1 MYLSVLS
8 LSKNELKSILLLTV
22 KLNGKGTPS
31 EIACVMFGTKN
42 PTSTQKRKVRNI
54 CQSNDLAND
63 KKRAISIGENKYL
76 LLTKNA
82 NGREKNLYHIANSDK
97 EAKAIAKQG

>member
-1 MYLSVLS
+1 
-8 LSKNELKSILLLTV
+8 
-22 KLNGKGTPS
+22 
-31 EIACVMFGTKN
+31 MFFG
-42 PTSTQKRKVRNI
+42 NI
-54 CQSNDLAND
+54 CQNNDLAND
-63 KKRAISIGENKYL
+63 RKRAILIGDNKYL